1 MCLVN
6 VESVD
11 RIIYSIFRR
20 LNLEME
26 TPYPLPIDRSN
37 LTSRLQPMPTNISTE
52 AAWNYHEA
60 TKHSYTSVRTNPHF
74 LDFGSQPLPFKIY
87 TSLEPS
93 RLPTEVRQTGV
104 AALSAIAARLLD
116 PVQAN
121 AAPDLEA
128 VAQLLYLSAGIT
140 RQRKYSGGEIYF
152 RAAACTGAL
161 YEVELYLVCG
171 DLVNLPAGVYHF
183 APAEFGL
190 RQLRAG
196 DYRSVL
202 VEATG
207 GEPAIAHAPL
217 TIVCT
222 CTYWRNAWK
231 YQART
236 YRHFG
241 WDNGT
246 LLANLLAVA
255 TASGLPAKV
264 VCGFVDATVNRL
276 LDVDSQR
283 EVAFSLVA
291 LGHDSRLSARPAAPS
306 ETAARLLTDISPLGF
321 ETVPLSRNEIDY
333 PLMREMH
340 TASSLDSA
348 EEVTAWRGDTA
359 AGRAEIGSTDPTD
372 FPPPAGPVVQLTPS
386 SDPEM
391 ARDPIEQ
398 VILRRGSSRQF
409 ARTPIRLTQLSTMLD
424 RATRG
429 IPADFLNPFGSQLNH
444 LYLIVHA
451 VEGLEPGAYAF
462 HRDHGMLECLKQGS
476 FRDQAGYLGLEQQLP
491 ADAAVDIFFL
501 AGLRPIFARFGNRGY
516 RAVQLEAGIL
526 GGKLYLAAYAE
537 RLGATGL
544 TFYDDDVTRFFSPHA
559 EGKSAIFLMAVG
571 ESVKLR
577 Q

>member
-1 MCLVN
+1 
-6 VESVD
+6 
-11 RIIYSIFRR
+11 
-20 LNLEME
+20 
-26 TPYPLPIDRSN
+26 
-37 LTSRLQPMPTNISTE
+37 MPTNANAE

-60 TKHSYTSVRTNPHF
+60 TRHSYTSVRTNPHF
-74 LDFGSQPLPFKIY
+74 LDFGNQPLPFKIY

-93 RLPTEVRQTGV
+93 RMPTEVRQTGV
-104 AALSAIAARLLD
+104 AALSAIAGSIAASL
-116 PVQAN
+116 PAEISI
-121 AAPDLEA
+121 APDLEA

-161 YEVELYLVCG
+161 YEVELYLICG
-171 DLVNLPAGVYHF
+171 DLANLQAGVYPF

-231 YQART
+231 YQARA

-255 TASGLPAKV
+255 TALGLPTKV

-291 LGHDSRLSARPAAPS
+291 LGHDSRLSACPAAPS

-333 PLMREMH
+333 PLMRELH
-340 TASSLDSA
+340 AASSLDSA

-359 AGRAEIGSTDPTD
+359 PGRAEIGSPDPTD

-391 ARDPIEQ
+391 PRDPIEQ

-409 ARTPIRLTQLSTMLD
+409 ARTPISLTQLSTMLD

-451 VEGLEPGAYAF
+451 VEGLESGAYVF
-462 HRDHGMLECLKQGS
+462 HRDHRDSGALECLKQGN
-476 FRDQAGYLGLEQQLP
+476 FRNEACYLGLEQQLP
-491 ADAAVDIFFL
+491 ADAAVDIFFM
-501 AGLRPIFARFGNRGY
+501 ADLRPIFDRFGNRGY

-526 GGKLYLAAYAE
+526 GGKLYLAAYAQ

-559 EGKSAIFLMAVG
+559 EGKSAIFLIAVG

>member
-1 MCLVN
+1 MLGLCATIVN
-6 VESVD
+6 VKLS
-11 RIIYSIFRR
+11 
-20 LNLEME
+20 
-26 TPYPLPIDRSN
+26 TPA
-37 LTSRLQPMPTNISTE
+37 MPNNVNTE
-52 AAWNYHEA
+52 VAWNYHEA
-60 TKHSYTSVRTNPHF
+60 TKHSYTSVRTNPHS
-74 LDFGSQPLPFKIY
+74 LDFDNQPLPFKIY
-87 TSLEPS
+87 PALEPS

-104 AALSAIAARLLD
+104 AALSAIAGSVPAQTL
-116 PVQAN
+116 VSTKT
-121 AAPDLEA
+121 APDLEA

-161 YEVELYLVCG
+161 YEVELYLVSG
-171 DLVNLPAGVYHF
+171 DLGDLQAGVYHF

-190 RQLRAG
+190 RKLRAG

-246 LLANLLAVA
+246 MLANLLAVA
-255 TASGLPAKV
+255 TALGLPAKV
-264 VCGFVDATVNRL
+264 VCGFVDSTVNGL

-291 LGHDSRLSARPAAPS
+291 LGHDSGLPAQTAPPSQTGARVLA
-306 ETAARLLTDISPLGF
+306 DISPLGF
-321 ETVPLSRNEIDY
+321 ETVPLSRDEIDY

-340 TASSLDSA
+340 AASSLHST
-348 EEVTAWRGDTA
+348 EEVARWRGRTALDDSPPA
-359 AGRAEIGSTDPTD
+359 AGPIVRLQPLSDAEMPH
-372 FPPPAGPVVQLTPS
+372 
-386 SDPEM
+386 
-391 ARDPIEQ
+391 DPIEQ

-409 ARTPIRLTQLSTMLD
+409 ARTPISLAQLSTMLD

-429 IPADFLNPFGSQLNH
+429 APADFLDPLGSQLND

-451 VEGLEPGAYAF
+451 VEDLKSGVYVF
-462 HRDHGMLECLKQGS
+462 HRDRGVLEYLKHGN

-491 ADAAVDIFFL
+491 ADAAADIFFL
-501 AGLRPIFARFGNRGY
+501 ADLRPILQRFGNRGY

-526 GGKLYLAAYAE
+526 GGKLYLAAYAQ

-544 TFYDDDVTRFFSPHA
+544 TFYDDDVSRFFSPHA
-559 EGKSAIFLMAVG
+559 ERKSAIFLVAVG
-571 ESVKLR
+571 NSVK
-577 Q
+577 QKS

>member
-1 MCLVN
+1 
-6 VESVD
+6 
-11 RIIYSIFRR
+11 
-20 LNLEME
+20 
-26 TPYPLPIDRSN
+26 
-37 LTSRLQPMPTNISTE
+37 MPTNANAE
-52 AAWNYHEA
+52 AAWNYHEV
-60 TKHSYTSVRTNPHF
+60 TKHSYTSVRTNPHS
-74 LDFGSQPLPFKIY
+74 LDFRNQPLPFKIY
-87 TSLEPS
+87 PALEPS
-93 RLPTEVRQTGV
+93 RMPTEVRQTGV
-104 AALSAIAARLLD
+104 AALSAIAGSVPA
-116 PVQAN
+116 QTNAQTN

-161 YEVELYLVCG
+161 YEVELYLVCRE
-171 DLVNLPAGVYHF
+171 LPHLQAGVYHF

-190 RQLRAG
+190 RRLRAG

-246 LLANLLAVA
+246 MLANLLAVA
-255 TASGLPAKV
+255 TALGLPAKV

-291 LGHDSRLSARPAAPS
+291 VGHDSALSGQTAPPS
-306 ETAARLLTDISPLGF
+306 RTATRALTEISPLGF
-321 ETVPLSRNEIDY
+321 ETVPLSRDEVDY

-340 TASSLDSA
+340 AASSLDSA
-348 EEVTAWRGDTA
+348 EEVAEWRARTPLGNT
-359 AGRAEIGSTDPTD
+359 GMPGS
-372 FPPPAGPVVQLTPS
+372 PPPAGPVVRLQPL
-386 SDPEM
+386 SDGDMP
-391 ARDPIEQ
+391 RDPIEQ

-409 ARTPIRLTQLSTMLD
+409 ARTPISLAQLSTVLD

-429 IPADFLNPFGSQLNH
+429 VPADFLDPMGSQLNQ

-451 VEGLEPGAYAF
+451 VEGLDSGAYVF
-462 HRDHGMLECLKQGS
+462 HRDRGVLECLKHGD
-476 FRDQAGYLGLEQQLP
+476 FRAQAGYLGLEQQLP
-491 ADAAVDIFFL
+491 ADAAVDIFLL
-501 AGLRPIFARFGNRGY
+501 ADLRPIFSRFGNRGY

-526 GGKLYLAAYAE
+526 GGKLYLAAYAQ

-544 TFYDDDVTRFFSPHA
+544 TFYDDEVTRFFSPHA
-559 EGKSAIFLMAVG
+559 EGKSAIFLVAVG
-571 ESVKLR
+571 NSVKRRLLESE
-577 Q
+577 